1 MNKVHSQSMQ
11 YSPEV
16 ENKTNNKTFSKEKSF
31 LKLAQDHYLSAE
43 AALAKNNWYDA
54 KSLAQTALEFL
65 YSHQNREHWQ
75 QNSLPTPS
83 DLTGYLFLK
92 SSCLFILAQAQ
103 EQLNEIPAAIRNLEA
118 AKQIGITD
126 NNPYLHISIFNSLQR
141 LYKQQKQYLE
151 AFSNKLEQRS
161 VEQKYGLR
169 AFIGAGSLEATRQA
183 KLITIGTQ
191 LIPSQKENIAPEIT
205 ASSRQKDVE
214 QLLERISSEDY
225 KLIIIYGKS
234 GVGKSS
240 LLNAGLIP
248 ALKKKA
254 IATQDNLV
262 VSIQVYDHWIEELAQ
277 HLEQTVGEL
286 EIREDTHTQEFTDA
300 ENTDNRK
307 NNNLSSELETSTLE
321 FEISALELETSTSKL
336 DSSTLEVDTL
346 ALELAT
352 LTSEIEIL
360 TSEFETLTSKLDIIP
375 EPQTFPIS
383 SSSTLP
389 KFHFLLEQLH
399 YNHQHN
405 FHTVLIFDQFE
416 EFFLIRT
423 QPEERRQFFEFL
435 GECLNISSVKV
446 ILSLR
451 ENYLHHLLAY
461 NDLPC
466 MEIINN
472 DILSK
477 NILYKLGNLTPADA
491 KTLTES
497 LTAGTRFQLE
507 PALIEQ
513 LIQDLAGKL
522 GEVRPIDM
530 QIVGAQLQTENIKTL
545 AEYHQYG
552 EKAKEKLIQ
561 HYLNEVIEDC
571 GRENQKVAE
580 LVLYF
585 LTDAEGNCPLKT
597 RGELERDL
605 QQHFITGGERQQFSL
620 DLVLQIL
627 VTSGIVALL
636 RENPADRYQLAHDH
650 LVPYIRQQQ
659 QPKLTQRITQIERR
673 TDLKDSSKTEF
684 NRFFKHILVGSLA
697 AGFVLAVMGVVG
709 FKGIRH
715 QKNAELS
722 EIYLM
727 QGEKLAREGDFEN
740 AVTNFHKAQ
749 QWNADLKFDSK
760 AKAQE
765 FVNKGKAER
774 LLVEGQQRLQTRELE
789 SAVAKFQEALKLDTQ
804 IGRLAAPVLMYEGN
818 KYMKEG
824 KIKQAVIA
832 YINAQ
837 NLDPKVEISADAWR
851 ELCLQG
857 SMTKQAADVMPAC
870 ENAVRLAANNQKIR
884 VVRGVARALTRNKQG
899 AIKDFEAYIAA
910 TDSKI
915 GKSKVRRWIKDLR
928 TGRNPFTDKKL
939 KRLLGENRRVT
950 SNVN

>member
-16 ENKTNNKTFSKEKSF
+16 ENKTNNKTFSEEKSF

-43 AALAKNNWYDA
+43 TALAKNNWNDA
-54 KSLAQTALEFL
+54 KSQAQTALEFL
-65 YSHQNREHWQ
+65 YSHQNRENWQ

-83 DLTGYLFLK
+83 ALTGYLFLK

-126 NNPYLHISIFNSLQR
+126 NNPYLYISILNILQR

-151 AFSNKLEQRS
+151 AFSTKLEQRS

-169 AFIGAGSLEATRQA
+169 AFIGAGSLAATEQA
-183 KLITIGTQ
+183 KFIPIGTQ
-191 LIPSQKENIAPEIT
+191 LIPQKENIAPEIT

-234 GVGKSS
+234 RVGKSS

-277 HLEQTVGEL
+277 HLEQKVGEL
-286 EIREDTHTQEFTDA
+286 EIKEDTHTQKFTDT
-300 ENTDNRK
+300 ENTDDRK
-307 NNNLSSELETSTLE
+307 NNNLTSELETSTLE
-321 FEISALELETSTSKL
+321 FEISALELETPASKPNT
-336 DSSTLEVDTL
+336 STLEVDTL

-352 LTSEIEIL
+352 LTSELEML
-360 TSEFETLTSKLDIIP
+360 TSEFETLTSELEIIP
-375 EPQTFPIS
+375 EPQTFFFS
-383 SSSTLP
+383 SSPTLP

-399 YNHQHN
+399 YNHQQN
-405 FHTVLIFDQFE
+405 LRTVLIFDQFE
-416 EFFLIRT
+416 EFFLIHT
-423 QPEERRQFFEFL
+423 QPEQRQQFFEFL

-451 ENYLHHLLAY
+451 ENYLHHLLTY

-477 NILYKLGNLTPADA
+477 NILYKLGNFTPADA
-491 KTLTES
+491 KTLIES
-497 LTAGTRFQLE
+497 LTAGTPFQLE
-507 PALIEQ
+507 STLIEK
-513 LIQDLAGKL
+513 LVQDLAGKL
-522 GEVRPIDM
+522 GEVRPIDL

-561 HYLNEVIEDC
+561 NYLNEVIEDC
-571 GRENQKVAE
+571 GRENQQLAE

-585 LTDAEGNCPLKT
+585 LTDVEGYCPPKT
-597 RGELERDL
+597 HAELERDL
-605 QQHFITGGERQQFSL
+605 QQHLITDGERQQFSL

-627 VTSGIVALL
+627 VTSGIVVLL

-650 LVPYIRQQQ
+650 LVPCIRQQQ
-659 QPKLTQRITQIERR
+659 SKLTQRITQLQRT
-673 TDLKDSSKTEF
+673 TDLKEPSKTEF

-715 QKNAELS
+715 QKNVELS
-722 EIYLM
+722 EMYLM
-727 QGEKLAREGDFEN
+727 QGENLAREGNFEN
-740 AVTNFHKAQ
+740 AVTSFHKAQ

-789 SAVAKFQEALKLDTQ
+789 SAVAKFQEALKLDPQ

-818 KYMKEG
+818 KYMKQG

-837 NLDPKVEISADAWR
+837 NLDPKVDISADAWR

-857 SMTKQAADVMPAC
+857 SLKKQAADVIPAC
-870 ENAVRLAANNQKIR
+870 EKAVQLATNNQKIR

-899 AIKDFEAYIAA
+899 AIEDFEAYIAA
-910 TDSKI
+910 TDSKT
-915 GKSKVRRWIKDLR
+915 GKLKVRRWIKDLR

-939 KRLLGENRRVT
+939 KRLLGEN
-950 SNVN
+950 

>member
-16 ENKTNNKTFSKEKSF
+16 ENNKNNKTSSEEKSF
-31 LKLAQDHYLSAE
+31 MKLAQDHYLSAE

-54 KSLAQTALEFL
+54 KSLAETALEFL
-65 YSHQNREHWQ
+65 YSHQNGEHWQ

-83 DLTGYLFLK
+83 TLTGYLFLK
-92 SSCLFILAQAQ
+92 ISCLFILAQAQ

-126 NNPYLHISIFNSLQR
+126 NNPYLYISILNSLQR

-151 AFSNKLEQRS
+151 AFSTKLEQRS

-169 AFIGAGSLEATRQA
+169 AFIGAGSLAATEQA
-183 KLITIGTQ
+183 NFITIGTQ
-191 LIPSQKENIAPEIT
+191 PTPSPKENIAPEIT

-214 QLLERISSEDY
+214 QLLERISSEGY
-225 KLIIIYGKS
+225 KLIIIYGKTR
-234 GVGKSS
+234 VGKSS

-277 HLEQTVGEL
+277 HLEQKVGEL
-286 EIREDTHTQEFTDA
+286 EIKEDTHTQEFTDT

-336 DSSTLEVDTL
+336 NTSTLEVDTL

-352 LTSEIEIL
+352 LTSELEIL
-360 TSEFETLTSKLDIIP
+360 TSEFETLTSELEIIP
-375 EPQTFPIS
+375 EPQTFCFS
-383 SSSTLP
+383 SSPTLP
-389 KFHFLLEQLH
+389 KFYFLLEQLH
-399 YNHQHN
+399 YNHQQN
-405 FHTVLIFDQFE
+405 LRTVLIFDQFE
-416 EFFLIRT
+416 EFFLIHT
-423 QPEERRQFFEFL
+423 QPEERQQFFEFL

-451 ENYLHHLLAY
+451 ENYLHHLLTY

-522 GEVRPIDM
+522 GEVRPIDL

-561 HYLNEVIEDC
+561 NYLNEVIEDC
-571 GRENQKVAE
+571 GRENQQVAE
-580 LVLYF
+580 LVLYL
-585 LTDAEGNCPLKT
+585 LTDTEGNCPLKT
-597 RGELERDL
+597 HVELERNL
-605 QQHFITGGERQQFSL
+605 QQHLITGGERQQFSL

-627 VTSGIVALL
+627 VTSGIVVLW
-636 RENPADRYQLAHDH
+636 RENPADRYQLAYDH
-650 LVPYIRQQQ
+650 LVPCIRQQQ
-659 QPKLTQRITQIERR
+659 SKLTQRITQLQRR
-673 TDLKDSSKTEF
+673 TDLKKPSKTEF

-709 FKGIRH
+709 FKGIRY
-715 QKNAELS
+715 QKNVELS

-740 AVTNFHKAQ
+740 AITSFHKAQ

-789 SAVAKFQEALKLDTQ
+789 RAVAKFQEALKLDTQ

-837 NLDPKVEISADAWR
+837 NLEPKVDISADGWR

-857 SMTKQAADVMPAC
+857 SLKKQAADVIPAC
-870 ENAVRLAANNQKIR
+870 EKAVQLAANNQKIR

-899 AIKDFEAYIAA
+899 AIEDFEAYIAA
-910 TDSKI
+910 TDSKT

-939 KRLLGENRRVT
+939 KRLLGEN
-950 SNVN
+950 

>member
-1 MNKVHSQSMQ
+1 MNKVHSQNMQ
-11 YSPEV
+11 YLPEV
-16 ENKTNNKTFSKEKSF
+16 ENKTNHKTLSPEKNF
-31 LKLAQDHYLSAE
+31 LKLAQDHHLSAE
-43 AALAKNNWYDA
+43 VALAKNNWHEA
-54 KSLAQTALEFL
+54 KNQAQTALEFL
-65 YSHQNREHWQ
+65 STHQNKEHWQ

-83 DLTGYLFLK
+83 ELTGYLFLK
-92 SSCLFILAQAQ
+92 SSCLLILAQAQ
-103 EQLNEIPAAIRNLEA
+103 EQLNEILAAISNLEA
-118 AKQIGITD
+118 AKQIGIAD
-126 NNPYLHISIFNSLQR
+126 NNPYLYISILNSLQR

-151 AFSNKLEQRS
+151 AFSIKLEQRS
-161 VEQKYGLR
+161 FEQKYGLR

-183 KLITIGTQ
+183 KFITIGTQ

-205 ASSRQKDVE
+205 ASSHQKDVE
-214 QLLERISSEDY
+214 QLLERIGCEDY

-277 HLEQTVGEL
+277 HLEQKVGEL
-286 EIREDTHTQEFTDA
+286 EIKEDTHTQEFTDT

-336 DSSTLEVDTL
+336 NTSTLEVDTL

-352 LTSEIEIL
+352 LTSELEIL
-360 TSEFETLTSKLDIIP
+360 TSEFETLTSELEIIP
-375 EPQTFPIS
+375 EPQTFPFS
-383 SSSTLP
+383 SFPTLP

-405 FHTVLIFDQFE
+405 LRTVVIFDQFE
-416 EFFLIRT
+416 EFFLIHT
-423 QPEERRQFFEFL
+423 QPEERQQFFEFL

-451 ENYLHHLLAY
+451 ENYLHHLLTY

-513 LIQDLAGKL
+513 LVQDLAGKL
-522 GEVRPIDM
+522 GEVRPIDL

-561 HYLNEVIEDC
+561 HYLKEVIEDC

-597 RGELERDL
+597 CAELERDL

-627 VTSGIVALL
+627 IKSGIVVLL

-650 LVPYIRQQQ
+650 LVAYIRQQQ
-659 QPKLTQRITQIERR
+659 QPKLTQLITQLQR
-673 TDLKDSSKTEF
+673 TTELKKSTETVF
-684 NRFFKHILVGSLA
+684 NGFFKHILVGSLA
-697 AGFVLAVMGVVG
+697 TGFVLAVIGVVG

-715 QKNAELS
+715 QNVELS

-789 SAVAKFQEALKLDTQ
+789 GAVAKFQEALKLDTQ
-804 IGRLAAPVLMYEGN
+804 IGRLVAPVLMYEGN
-818 KYMKEG
+818 KFMKQG

-832 YINAQ
+832 YTNAQ

-857 SMTKQAADVMPAC
+857 SLKKQAADVMPAC
-870 ENAVRLAANNQKIR
+870 EKAVKLANNNQKIR
-884 VVRGVARALTRNKQG
+884 VVRGVARTLTGNKQG
-899 AIKDFEAYIAA
+899 AIEDFEAYIAA
-910 TDSKI
+910 TDSKT

-928 TGRNPFTDKKL
+928 TGRNPFTAKKL
-939 KRLLGENRRVT
+939 KRLLGENTRVT

>member
-1 MNKVHSQSMQ
+1 MQ
-11 YSPEV
+11 HLPEV
-16 ENKTNNKTFSKEKSF
+16 EHKTTNKTLSQEKNF
-31 LKLAQDHYLSAE
+31 LKLAQDHYLLAE
-43 AALAKNNWYDA
+43 VALAKNNWHYA

-65 YSHQNREHWQ
+65 STYQNREHWQ

-83 DLTGYLFLK
+83 SLTGFLFIK
-92 SSCLFILAQAQ
+92 SSCLFILAETQ
-103 EQLNEIPAAIRNLEA
+103 EQLNEILAAISNLEA

-126 NNPYLHISIFNSLQR
+126 NNPYLYISILNSLQR
-141 LYKQQKQYLE
+141 LYKQQKQYLK
-151 AFSNKLEQRS
+151 AFSTKFEQRA

-169 AFIGAGSLEATRQA
+169 TFIGAGSLAATQQA
-183 KLITIGTQ
+183 KLITTVRKQ
-191 LIPSQKENIAPEIT
+191 LIPSQEENIAPEIT
-205 ASSRQKDVE
+205 ASGRQKDVE

-225 KLIIIYGKS
+225 KLIIIHGKS

-254 IATQDNLV
+254 IANQDNLV
-262 VSIQVYDHWIEELAQ
+262 VPIRVYDYWIEELAQ
-277 HLEQTVGEL
+277 QLEQRVGEL
-286 EIREDTHTQEFTDA
+286 EIREDTHTQEFTDI
-300 ENTDNRK
+300 ENKDNRK
-307 NNNLSSELETSTLE
+307 NNYLSSELETSTLE
-321 FEISALELETSTSKL
+321 FEISAVELETSISKL
-336 DSSTLEVDTL
+336 DTSTLEVKTL

-352 LTSEIEIL
+352 LTSELEIL
-360 TSEFETLTSKLDIIP
+360 TSEFDTLTSELEIIP

-383 SSSTLP
+383 SSPTLP

-399 YNHQHN
+399 YNYQHN
-405 FHTVLIFDQFE
+405 LRTVLIFDQFE
-416 EFFLIRT
+416 EFFLIHT
-423 QPEERRQFFEFL
+423 QPEQRRQFFEFL
-435 GECLNISSVKV
+435 GECLNILSVKV
-446 ILSLR
+446 ILALQ

-461 NDLPC
+461 NDLPS

-477 NILYKLGNLTPADA
+477 NILYKLRNLTPANA

-513 LIQDLAGKL
+513 LVQDLAGKV
-522 GEVRPIDM
+522 GEVRPMDL
-530 QIVGAQLQTENIKTL
+530 QIVGAQLQKENITTL

-571 GRENQKVAE
+571 GRENKKVAE

-597 RGELERDL
+597 RAELERDL
-605 QQHFITGGERQQFSL
+605 QQHLITSVERQQLSL

-627 VTSGIVALL
+627 VTSGIVILL
-636 RENPADRYQLAHDH
+636 RDNSTNRYQLAYDH
-650 LVPYIRQQQ
+650 LVAYIRQQQ
-659 QPKLTQRITQIERR
+659 QPKLTQLITQPER
-673 TDLKDSSKTEF
+673 TTELKEASKTRF
-684 NRFFKHILVGSLA
+684 NHFFKHILVGSLT
-697 AGFVLAVMGVVG
+697 AGFVLTVMGVVG
-709 FKGIRH
+709 FKGIRL
-715 QKNAELS
+715 QKNVELS

-740 AVTNFHKAQ
+740 AVNSFHKAQ
-749 QWNADLKFDSK
+749 QWNTDLKFDSK

-789 SAVAKFQEALKLDTQ
+789 GAVAKFQEALKLDTQ

-818 KYMKEG
+818 KIMKQG

-832 YINAQ
+832 YTNAQ

-857 SMTKQAADVMPAC
+857 SLKKQAADVMPAC
-870 ENAVRLAANNQKIR
+870 EKAVQLANNNQKIR
-884 VVRGVARALTRNKQG
+884 VVRGVARTLTGNKQG
-899 AIKDFEAYIAA
+899 AIEDFEAYIAA

-915 GKSKVRRWIKDLR
+915 GKLKVRRWIKDLR
-928 TGRNPFTDKKL
+928 TGKNPFTDKKL
-939 KRLLGENRRVT
+939 KRLLGEN
-950 SNVN
+950 